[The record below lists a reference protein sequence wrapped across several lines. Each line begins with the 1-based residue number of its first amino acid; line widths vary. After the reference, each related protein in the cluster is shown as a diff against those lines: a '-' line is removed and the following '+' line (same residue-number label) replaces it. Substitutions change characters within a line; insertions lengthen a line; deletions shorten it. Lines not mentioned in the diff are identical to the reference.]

1 MLNRYTIWEKVL
13 MYFGV
18 LLFLTFIMAPFLE
31 MFLVSMKPLDRL
43 FQTPWKLIT
52 EQMSFGAYIRMW
64 DSVPLLGRYMLNS
77 LYISTMVTVMVLAVV
92 IPAAYAFARIKFIGK
107 NQVLAILLA
116 VNMFSGAVLLIPLF
130 RQMKA
135 MGLLNTYWAM
145 IIPGVAFLIPA
156 AIWLL
161 KSYLERIPVELEESA
176 RVDGA
181 NRFYIVWRIIVPLAT
196 PGIAVV
202 SVNTFISAY
211 AQQFLF
217 AITFNSRTEIMP
229 IPQGLFQFFGKNG
242 VIWNELMA
250 ACLIAIL
257 PVLVVFLF
265 LQKYIIEGLTA
276 GAVKE

>member
-1 MLNRYTIWEKVL
+1 MLNRYTIWEKIG
-13 MYFGV
+13 MYIGV
-18 LLFLTFIMAPFLE
+18 FLFLAFIMAPFLE
-31 MFLVSMKPLDRL
+31 MFLVSMKPLDEL
-43 FQTPWKLIT
+43 FQTPWKLLT
-52 EQMSFGAYIRMW
+52 DDMSFGAYVRMW

-77 LYISTMVTVMVLAVV
+77 LYISTMVTIMVLAVV

-107 NQVLAILLA
+107 NQVLAALLA

-145 IIPGVAFLIPA
+145 IIPGTAFLIPA

-181 NRFYIVWRIIVPLAT
+181 NRFYIVWKIIVPLST

-257 PVLVVFLF
+257 PVLVVFLL

>member
-13 MYFGV
+13 MYLGV

-52 EQMSFGAYIRMW
+52 EQMSFGAYVRMW

>member
-1 MLNRYTIWEKVL
+1 MLNRYTLWEKIL
-13 MYFGV
+13 MYCGV

-31 MFLVSMKPLDRL
+31 MFLVSMKPLDKL
-43 FQTPWKLIT
+43 FQTPWKLVT
-52 EQMSFGAYIRMW
+52 EDMNFGAYVRMW

-77 LYISTMVTVMVLAVV
+77 LYISTMVTIMVLAVV
-92 IPAAYAFARIKFIGK
+92 IPAAYAFARIKFVGK
-107 NQVLAILLA
+107 SQVLSILLA

-130 RQMKA
+130 RQMKTL
-135 MGLLNTYWAM
+135 GLLNTYWAM

-181 NRFYIVWRIIVPLAT
+181 NRFYILWRIIVPLAT